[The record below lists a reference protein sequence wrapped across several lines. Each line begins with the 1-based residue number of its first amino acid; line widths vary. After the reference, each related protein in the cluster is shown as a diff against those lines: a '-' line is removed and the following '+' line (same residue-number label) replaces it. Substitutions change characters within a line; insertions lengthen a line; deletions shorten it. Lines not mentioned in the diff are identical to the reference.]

1 MEMIWVVPELKGRA
15 LGTLICRNA
24 KGNCWTT
31 AFKNYYDEQVFDP
44 ISTLAKCATIEL
56 CQ

>member
-31 AFKNYYDEQVFDP
+31 AFKNYYDEMVFDP